1 MFPAGVVLFGLLG
14 ASLAVTH
21 HSSARTGALAVFV
34 HLLWVLF
41 CRPAG
46 GERCRS
52 REQQQQRHYCVLCC
66 ALISE
71 FHIHEYC
78 HAFLGEAGSANSK

>member
-1 MFPAGVVLFGLLG
+1 MSPAGVVLFGLLG
-14 ASLAVTH
+14 ASLSVTH
-21 HSSARTGALAVFV
+21 HSSAGTGALAAFV

-41 CRPAG
+41 CRPA
-46 GERCRS
+46 ERGRS
-52 REQQQQRHYCVLCC
+52 REEQQRHHCVLCC

-71 FHIHEYC
+71 FHIREYR